1 MTVPQ
6 DQFTK
11 IAKQGQEAITGAVRT
26 WADAVQRLSP
36 APGGAVPDVSAVVDS
51 AFDLAERMLATQRE
65 FTKSVLS
72 AYATGAG
79 HLTDAVKDVGQAASG
94 SSTPTD
100 APAANGTATPARA

>member
-1 MTVPQ
+1 MTLPQ
-6 DQFTK
+6 DQFVK
-11 IAKQGQEAITGAVRT
+11 LAKQGQEAITGAVRT

-36 APGGAVPDVSAVVDS
+36 QPGGAVPDVSAVVDS

-79 HLTDAVKDVGQAASG
+79 HLTDVAKDVGQAAAG
-94 SSTPTD
+94 STPPNGARPAY
-100 APAANGTATPARA
+100 APATPPRA